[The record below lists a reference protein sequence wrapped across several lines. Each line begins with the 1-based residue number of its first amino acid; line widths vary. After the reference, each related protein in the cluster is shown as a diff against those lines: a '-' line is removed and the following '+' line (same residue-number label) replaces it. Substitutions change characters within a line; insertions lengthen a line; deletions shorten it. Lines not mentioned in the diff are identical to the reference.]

1 MLGLVEGSSH
11 GRGPGKG
18 FGSPDKCISEG
29 AEDGSGLRNNA
40 AVKINEAKEAQEV
53 FDSSGERIIENGLD
67 MRREGSEAS
76 RSNMMAKKVN

>member
-29 AEDGSGLRNNA
+29 AEDGGSSMRNKT
-40 AVKINEAKEAQEV
+40 AVKINEAKKTQ
-53 FDSSGERIIENGLD
+53 
-67 MRREGSEAS
+67 
-76 RSNMMAKKVN
+76 